1 MIKDTNTVDLERLF
15 KPLNNMPKLFNKGDE
30 VVILDELLQEKPLK
44 TEPAD
49 FEPDVA
55 NLIGRMID
63 SVKRIEP
70 RVHFYDVG
78 TVQHVGN
85 GVATISG
92 LPRVSIN
99 ELVTFPTG
107 VQGMVLNLDR
117 DHIDVILLGEDE
129 GIRGGD
135 LVTASG
141 DRAQVPV
148 GMNLLGRVLNP
159 LGEALDFG
167 PPIDASTYRY
177 LEQDAPGVIER
188 LAVDRPLQTGW
199 KTIDALLPI
208 GRGQRELIIGDR
220 KTGKTTLAVDTI
232 INQIDN
238 EVVCIYVSVGQ
249 KKSSTLAVIEELR
262 KTKAIDYTTIIFASP
277 DDPPA
282 LRYMAPYVGCT
293 MAEHFMYQGQDV
305 LIIYDDISKH
315 ADSYRELSLLLRRPP
330 GREAYP
336 GDIFYLHS
344 RLLERSAKIRW
355 EDSSASITALPI
367 VEIQSG
373 NLSAFIPTNL
383 ISITD
388 GQILLDSELFNRGIR
403 PAIDIGKSVSRVG
416 GKAQSKAMRK
426 VTGDLK
432 LKLSQYEEVARFAR
446 LGTEVD
452 DTTRRQIE
460 TGKRLQAMLN
470 QSPGQPLKLAKQ
482 VIIMYA
488 AINGYLDEIS
498 VEGVPDFEY
507 ELLGH
512 IVDDYPNLL
521 RKINRSM
528 KLDKETI
535 DLLEEAIHD
544 YLDENKQDEEDI
556 S

>member
-1 MIKDTNTVDLERLF
+1 MLNSTRNIDLDTLF
-15 KPLNNMPKLFNKGDE
+15 KPLKDTSPLFSKDEDKRLLEDILNEHALVADPVRIEADIPKLID
-30 VVILDELLQEKPLK
+30 LLETGL
-44 TEPAD
+44 ED
-49 FEPDVA
+49 
-55 NLIGRMID
+55 
-63 SVKRIEP
+63 IEAK
-70 RVHFYDVG
+70 VHFYDVG

-85 GVATISG
+85 GVATLSG
-92 LPRVSIN
+92 LPRASIN

-135 LVTASG
+135 LVTATG
-141 DRAQVPV
+141 QRAQVPV
-148 GMNLLGRVLNP
+148 GMNLLGRVVNA
-159 LGEALDFG
+159 LGEPLDYG

-188 LAVDRPLQTGW
+188 LAVDEPLYTGW

-220 KTGKTTLAVDTI
+220 KTGKTTLALDAI
-232 INQIDN
+232 INQMDN
-238 EVVCIYVSVGQ
+238 ELICVYVAVGQ
-249 KKSSTLAVIEELR
+249 KKSSTLAVVEELR
-262 KTKAIDYTTIIFASP
+262 KSKAIEYTTVVVASS

-344 RLLERSAKIRW
+344 RLLERSSKIRW
-355 EDSSASITALPI
+355 EDKSASITALPI
-367 VEIQSG
+367 VEIQNG

-452 DTTRRQIE
+452 EATRHQIE

-470 QSPGQPLKLAKQ
+470 QTPSQPLSMAKQ
-482 VIIMYA
+482 VIMIYT
-488 AINGYLDEIS
+488 AISGYLDRIT
-498 VEGVPDFEY
+498 VEEVGDFEF
-507 ELLGH
+507 ELLKYIQEDH
-512 IVDDYPNLL
+512 PNLI
-521 RKINRSM
+521 RKINRSK
-528 KLDKETI
+528 KLDEETI
-535 DLLEEAIHD
+535 EFLEEAIHD
-544 YLDENKQDEEDI
+544 FLEIDEPSEDNNL
-556 S
+556 

>member
-1 MIKDTNTVDLERLF
+1 MPKITPQPELERLF
-15 KPLNNMPKLFNKGDE
+15 KPLIESAKLFNKGDE
-30 VVILDELLQEKPLK
+30 KAILEELVQEKTISYDPLPVEK
-44 TEPAD
+44 NTSG
-49 FEPDVA
+49 
-55 NLIGRMID
+55 LINVMVRSI
-63 SVKRIEP
+63 KKIEP
-70 RVHFYDVG
+70 KVHFYDVG

-85 GVATISG
+85 GVATLSG

-135 LVTASG
+135 LVTATG
-141 DRAQVPV
+141 QRAQVPV
-148 GMNLLGRVLNP
+148 GMDLLGRIVNP
-159 LGEALDFG
+159 LGVPLDFG

-177 LEQDAPGVIER
+177 LEQDAPSVIER
-188 LAVDRPLQTGW
+188 LAVDVPLQTGW

-220 KTGKTTLAVDTI
+220 KTGKTTLALDAI
-232 INQIDN
+232 INQMDN
-238 EVVCIYVSVGQ
+238 EVVCIYVAVGK

-262 KTKAIDYTTIIFASP
+262 RTRAIEYTTVVFASP

-344 RLLERSAKIRW
+344 RLLERSSKIRW

-432 LKLSQYEEVARFAR
+432 LKLTQFEEVARFAR

-452 DTTRRQIE
+452 ETTKRQIE

-470 QSPGQPLKLAKQ
+470 QTPGQPLDLSKQ
-482 VIIMYA
+482 VSIIYA
-488 AINGYLDEIS
+488 AIHGYLDSIAVEAVPEFEI
-498 VEGVPDFEY
+498 
-507 ELLGH
+507 ELLNH
-512 IVDDYPNLL
+512 IHQEHPNVF
-521 RKINRSM
+521 RRINRSM
-528 KLDKETI
+528 KLEDETTTM
-535 DLLEEAIHD
+535 LEEAIHD
-544 YLDENKQDEEDI
+544 FFKEKVHSEERI

>member
-1 MIKDTNTVDLERLF
+1 MLKDTKEPDLEILF
-15 KPLNNMPKLFNKGDE
+15 KPLTEATPLFNKDE
-30 VVILDELLQEKPLK
+30 DKLLLEEILNEQALVSDP
-44 TEPAD
+44 
-49 FEPDVA
+49 V
-55 NLIGRMID
+55 
-63 SVKRIEP
+63 RIEADIP
-70 RVHFYDVG
+70 KLIDLMKTDIKDIVPKVHFYDVG

-92 LPRVSIN
+92 LPRASIN

-135 LVTASG
+135 LVTATG
-141 DRAQVPV
+141 QRAQVPV
-148 GMNLLGRVLNP
+148 GMNLLGRVVNALGKP
-159 LGEALDFG
+159 LDYG

-188 LAVDRPLQTGW
+188 LAVNEPLHTGW
-199 KTIDALLPI
+199 KAIDALLPI

-220 KTGKTTLAVDTI
+220 KTGKTTLALDAI
-232 INQIDN
+232 INQMDN
-238 EVVCIYVSVGQ
+238 ELICVYVAVGQ
-249 KKSSTLAVIEELR
+249 KKSSALAVVEELR
-262 KTKAIDYTTIIFASP
+262 KSKAIEYTTVVVASS

-315 ADSYRELSLLLRRPP
+315 ADSYRELSLLLKRPP

-344 RLLERSAKIRW
+344 RLLERSSKIRW
-355 EDSSASITALPI
+355 EDNSASITALPI
-367 VEIQSG
+367 VEIQNG

-426 VTGDLK
+426 VTGALK

-452 DTTRRQIE
+452 EATHHQIE

-470 QSPGQPLKLAKQ
+470 QSPGQPLSMAKQ
-482 VIIMYA
+482 VIMIYT
-488 AINGYLDEIS
+488 AISGYLDNIA
-498 VEGVPDFEY
+498 VEEVSDFEF
-507 ELLGH
+507 ELLNH
-512 IVDDYPNLL
+512 IQEDYPNLV
-521 RKINRSM
+521 RKINRSK
-528 KLDKETI
+528 KLDEETI
-535 DLLEEAIHD
+535 ELLEEAIHSF
-544 YLDENKQDEEDI
+544 LHKNHPVEDKI

>member
-1 MIKDTNTVDLERLF
+1 MGR
-15 KPLNNMPKLFNKGDE
+15 
-30 VVILDELLQEKPLK
+30 VVN
-44 TEPAD
+44 A
-49 FEPDVA
+49 
-55 NLIGRMID
+55 
-63 SVKRIEP
+63 
-70 RVHFYDVG
+70 
-78 TVQHVGN
+78 
-85 GVATISG
+85 
-92 LPRVSIN
+92 
-99 ELVTFPTG
+99 
-107 VQGMVLNLDR
+107 
-117 DHIDVILLGEDE
+117 LGE
-129 GIRGGD
+129 
-135 LVTASG
+135 
-141 DRAQVPV
+141 
-148 GMNLLGRVLNP
+148 P
-159 LGEALDFG
+159 LDYG

-188 LAVDRPLQTGW
+188 LTVNEPLYTGW

-220 KTGKTTLAVDTI
+220 KTGKTTLALDTI
-232 INQIDN
+232 INQMDN
-238 EVVCIYVSVGQ
+238 EVICVYVAVGQ
-249 KKSSTLAVIEELR
+249 KKSSTLAVIEALR
-262 KTKAIDYTTIIFASP
+262 KAKAIEYTTIVVASP

-293 MAEHFMYQGQDV
+293 MAEHFMDQGQDV

-344 RLLERSAKIRW
+344 RLLERASKIRW
-355 EDSSASITALPI
+355 EDKSASITALPI
-367 VEIQSG
+367 VEIQNG

-388 GQILLDSELFNRGIR
+388 GQILLDSDLFNRGIR

-452 DTTRRQIE
+452 EATHHQIE

-470 QSPGQPLKLAKQ
+470 QTPGQPLSMAKQ
-482 VIIMYA
+482 VIMIYT
-488 AINGYLDEIS
+488 AINGYLDRIA
-498 VEGVPDFEY
+498 VEEVEKLES
-507 ELLGH
+507 ELLKY
-512 IVDDYPNLL
+512 IQEDYPNLI
-521 RKINRSM
+521 RKINRSK
-528 KLDKETI
+528 KLDEETI
-535 DLLEEAIHD
+535 AFLEEAIHD
-544 YLDENKQDEEDI
+544 FLEIDRPSEDNNL
-556 S
+556 